1 MAINPSQLGTAAAED
16 NNLATVEF
24 LQTRPLPG
32 EYLST
37 EVTPN
42 KLFGY
47 YDGFTDTVEIYIADA
62 TGRRYLRVS

>member
-24 LQTRPLPG
+24 LLTRPQAGVYNQTPQI
-32 EYLST
+32 
-37 EVTPN
+37 PN

-47 YDGFTDTVEIYIADA
+47 YDGLTDTVEIYISDA
-62 TGRRYLRVS
+62 TGYRYLRVG